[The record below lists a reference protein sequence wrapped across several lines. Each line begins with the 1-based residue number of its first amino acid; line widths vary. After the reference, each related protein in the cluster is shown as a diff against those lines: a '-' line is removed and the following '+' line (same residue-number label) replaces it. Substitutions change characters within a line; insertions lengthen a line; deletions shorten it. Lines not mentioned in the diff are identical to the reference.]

1 MLVSLK
7 LKEIIILL
15 KTNKDLIHTIQT
27 ILQVFPEGVIIR
39 SLDETSK
46 QTILKFANNIAKK
59 VLIDED
65 AVKEGVKLKV
75 IDSDSFHSD
84 REHENLIDLDEFLS
98 QQENSILFEDSAWAE
113 QMIKVKQTLDQLQDD
128 FVNNA
133 DHDQPWEETFF
144 NVKSIKVWW
153 DNNKESFMHV
163 FVNTTQVKKLEQEKA
178 NRQYQHIMFASL
190 SHELRTPLNAFLN
203 SLYLVK
209 FTI

>member
-1 MLVSLK
+1 MYQFSFTYLSGLFMCFILLFEWYVSIK

-65 AVKEGVKLKV
+65 TEKEGIQLKV
-75 IDSDSFHSD
+75 IDTNSFHSD

-98 QQENSILFEDSAWAE
+98 QQENSILFEDSA
-113 QMIKVKQTLDQLQDD
+113 
-128 FVNNA
+128 
-133 DHDQPWEETFF
+133 
-144 NVKSIKVWW
+144 
-153 DNNKESFMHV
+153 
-163 FVNTTQVKKLEQEKA
+163 
-178 NRQYQHIMFASL
+178 
-190 SHELRTPLNAFLN
+190 
-203 SLYLVK
+203 
-209 FTI
+209 